1 MKYKI
6 LCLLLVCCLMF
17 SFCSCGGRSSDKEKK
32 IAVIVKSVSSDF
44 WHNVKSG
51 VNSAATEYNVNVT
64 FEGPSNEEDYI
75 TQNDLITKAIEDKV
89 DAIVLSAID
98 YDKNVGAVNRAAKE
112 GIKIVAIDS
121 DVNSDYVDMF
131 IGTDNMSAGRE
142 AAKAACKDFKHSDKI
157 NIGIVNYDLST
168 DNGSQREKG
177 FRKYINSIDNAK
189 VVGSVYVDSNVTS
202 ATAGAISLLN
212 NHPEINVLVGF
223 NEFMT
228 LGVGNAISQGKLK
241 NKVKGIGFDT
251 NVNSIGMIE
260 TGEMNT
266 LIVQNSFAIGYLG
279 VKSASDLIDGKETE
293 SEIITDTYTITK
305 QNLFDEDS
313 QKILFHFQ
321 VD

>member
-6 LCLLLVCCLMF
+6 LSVLLVCCMVF
-17 SFCSCGGRSSDKEKK
+17 SLCSCGVNSVDGKKK

-44 WHNVKSG
+44 WHNVQSG
-51 VNSAATEYNVNVT
+51 VNSAATEYNVSVT
-64 FEGPSNEEDYI
+64 FEGPDSEEDYI
-75 TQNDLITKAIEDKV
+75 EQNNLILKAIDNKV
-89 DAIVLSAID
+89 NAIVLSAID
-98 YDKNVGAVNRAAKE
+98 YEKNAEAVDKAANA
-112 GIKIVAIDS
+112 GIKIVTIDS
-121 DVNSDYVDMF
+121 NVNSENVSMF
-131 IGTDNMSAGRE
+131 IGTDNSSAGRE
-142 AAKAACKDFKHSDKI
+142 AAKAACKSFKRDEQV
-157 NIGIVNYDLST
+157 NIGIVNYNRST
-168 DNGSQREKG
+168 ENGNQREKG
-177 FRKYINSIDNAK
+177 FTKYINSLDNAK
-189 VVGSVYVDSNVTS
+189 IVGTTYVDSNATS

-241 NKVKGIGFDT
+241 SKVKGIGFDT
-251 NVNSIGMIE
+251 NVKSIGMIE
-260 TGEMNT
+260 TGEMDT

-279 VKSASDLIDGKETE
+279 VKNAADLIDGKDTQE
-293 SEIITDTYTITK
+293 EIITDTYTITK

>member
-6 LCLLLVCCLMF
+6 LCLLLVMILTM
-17 SFCSCGGRSSDKEKK
+17 SFCSCKVTSVDGKKE

-44 WHNVKSG
+44 WHNVESG
-51 VNSAATEYNVNVT
+51 VNSAATEYNVSVT
-64 FEGPSNEEDYI
+64 FEGPESEEDYI
-75 TQNDLITKAIEDKV
+75 EQNNLILKAIENKV

-98 YDKNVGAVNRAAKE
+98 YDKNVAAVDKAAKE
-112 GIKIVAIDS
+112 GIKIVTIDS
-121 DVNSDYVDMF
+121 NVNSENVSMF
-131 IGTDNMSAGRE
+131 IGTDNANAGRD
-142 AAKAACKDFKHSDKI
+142 AAKAACKNFKRNEQI
-157 NIGIVNYDLST
+157 NIGIVNYSRGT
-168 DNGSQREKG
+168 DNGRQREKG
-177 FRKYINSIDNAK
+177 FTKYVNSVDNAK
-189 VVGSVYVDSNVTS
+189 IVGTVYVDSNVTS

-228 LGVGNAISQGKLK
+228 LGIGNAINQGKLT
-241 NKVKGIGFDT
+241 NKVCGIGFDT
-251 NVNSIGMIE
+251 NVKSIGMIE
-260 TGEMNT
+260 TGEMDA

-279 VKSASDLIDGKETE
+279 VKNAADLIDGKDTE
-293 SEIITDTYTITK
+293 NEIITDTYTITK